1 MLPWSSSACV
11 FELLSYYLCFSL
23 SGWCLACCGGV
34 ASSAGLVGDAGVAD
48 QRFAAGWDRGGRG
61 FSIVLAGRWFLIG
74 RGSSGDVNGNEAGGG
89 ELVQGNGLD
98 SCACPDPLRGDEEGR
113 GRKRGGRGERGS
125 RGNSCVRFMCCAC
138 CIWGACL
145 HSSVLQ
151 SRQLCIGVL
160 TMTIVVL
167 TTVVMLAKAGAVA
180 AVSIKMRTVR
190 TTVTL
195 ATRTVTVW

>member
-1 MLPWSSSACV
+1 MKR
-11 FELLSYYLCFSL
+11 
-23 SGWCLACCGGV
+23 G
-34 ASSAGLVGDAGVAD
+34 
-48 QRFAAGWDRGGRG
+48 RGGSRVG
-61 FSIVLAGRWFLIG
+61 VGREGGQDIVLFW
-74 RGSSGDVNGNEAGGG
+74 
-89 ELVQGNGLD
+89 
-98 SCACPDPLRGDEEGR
+98 
-113 GRKRGGRGERGS
+113 
-125 RGNSCVRFMCCAC
+125 FMCCAC
-138 CIWGACL
+138 CIWGRGGACL
-145 HSSVLQ
+145 RSFVLQ

>member
-1 MLPWSSSACV
+1 M
-11 FELLSYYLCFSL
+11 
-23 SGWCLACCGGV
+23 G
-34 ASSAGLVGDAGVAD
+34 
-48 QRFAAGWDRGGRG
+48 
-61 FSIVLAGRWFLIG
+61 AGREGAEEIVVL
-74 RGSSGDVNGNEAGGG
+74 
-89 ELVQGNGLD
+89 GL
-98 SCACPDPLRGDEEGR
+98 CA
-113 GRKRGGRGERGS
+113 
-125 RGNSCVRFMCCAC
+125 VRAVYG
-138 CIWGACL
+138 GACL